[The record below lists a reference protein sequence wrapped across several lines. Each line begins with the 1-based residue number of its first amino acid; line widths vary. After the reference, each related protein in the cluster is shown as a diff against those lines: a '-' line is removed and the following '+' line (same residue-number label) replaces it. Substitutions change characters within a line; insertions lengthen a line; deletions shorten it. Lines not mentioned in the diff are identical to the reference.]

1 MASPSVRAAALHGV
15 ALGLLVAAWTLVM
28 GVTGWYR
35 DPALQAA
42 FFVVIPIQIGLV
54 VALLRRTSNEH
65 GYRGQVALGTLA
77 SAIAAPIV
85 LVQSLVFTTLLFP
98 SYFDDLRAA
107 HAALL
112 RADGVPE
119 AEIAVRATAAAE
131 ANGDSLSNAVTGAI
145 ATIVTG
151 LVVSAVTAAFAR
163 KR

>member
-1 MASPSVRAAALHGV
+1 MSPSVRAAVSYGV
-15 ALGLLVAAWTLVM
+15 VLGLSVAGWTLVM

-42 FFVVIPIQIGLV
+42 FFLVIPIQIAVV
-54 VALLRRTSNEH
+54 VALLRRTSKEH

-77 SAIAAPIV
+77 SAVAAPIV
-85 LVQSLVFTTLLFP
+85 LVQSLVFTTVLFP

-107 HAALL
+107 HEALL
-112 RADGVPE
+112 RGEGVPE
-119 AEIAVRATAAAE
+119 GEIAIRVAAAAE
-131 ANGDSLSNAVTGAI
+131 ANGSAWSNALTGAI

-151 LVVSAVTAAFAR
+151 LVVSLVTAAFAR